1 MNTHGSKAKAE
12 ILKAEKL
19 KLFSAFQRLSVSAFV
34 RLLCAFAALRLCV
47 ECALANPTGMT
58 VASGTATASLNGP
71 TMNGAHPP
79 GAPFASGMVTA
90 PQNGP
95 QLTITASQ
103 NAFLNWQTF
112 NIAAGE
118 TTIFQQPSAQSI
130 VWNQVNDPNPSQI
143 FGSLQANGIVVLM
156 NSSGFY
162 FGPNSYIK
170 TGGLIV
176 STANCAPVQNSGGA
190 WEFNGPPP
198 AASIINYGK
207 INVTDGG
214 PAFLIAQNVANFG
227 EITAPG
233 GNICIAAGQDVLVSE
248 RPDGRGLSMKVNLP
262 AGAVDNEGRLV
273 ADAGTI
279 SVNAQTVNQD
289 GIVQANS
296 VRNVNG
302 VIELVA
308 SDSLNLGVNSQ
319 ISASGDASA
328 GGSAGGSVTLQS
340 GNMFSDAT
348 GSRIDVTG
356 GSQGGN
362 GGNVEISAPS
372 MSAVNSRINGL
383 AQPGS
388 AGGTLLLDPDYIVL
402 NQSGSDHVNVSG
414 SSGTLLA
421 GDSAGKTLYL
431 DVGASD
437 NGYSGS
443 AFMGLSQ
450 ITLQAKDDITL
461 ADGTAWNLSAST
473 GQSSGQLNLE
483 AGRNIIFGFDPAGQ
497 IPSAQILDANNWSVT
512 LDAGYNFAA
521 NAVQS
526 GVGSIYLN
534 GGAGQGGGGSIQ
546 MGAGNGSSPAI
557 NLVAGQDITVGSG
570 YVITTGG
577 GSINAQAIAG
587 SIDTGSDAQG
597 YHFNANAGT
606 LAKAYDVNGGVG
618 QVTLGGIS
626 TAAGG
631 NVTLTAGGDVTSVL
645 PGNGHYY
652 YDGTSETPD
661 NGNDYLTAGS
671 GAYGNQPGQSGNV
684 TIVAGGNVTGH
695 YLVANGVG
703 SITAGGN
710 AGTTG
715 SDSRPLALSLIT
727 GGWMV
732 DAAQNINLQ
741 EVRNPNG
748 VFDYNG
754 GSAINHYFNYAP
766 SDYVDLSAG
775 NAVQLG
781 GSSSQLPRVSGL
793 ANSVVIYPSI
803 LNITAGDGGVI
814 LGTGN
819 LLTGSGTQSPGSLVL
834 FPSVLGSLTID
845 TTGDLVGN
853 LNLSGTTPQ
862 LFNLIVS
869 DADYTKP
876 QYTTTHTFGAG
887 DHAASPVHAN
897 SPTPIDLNIG
907 GDMNYIDL
915 NVPEAAQIAVGGS
928 MNNSGFQGMNV
939 SDASSFQVQVHEA
952 DGSTRT
958 VTVNPSVTSIAV
970 AGEIFNAGNFT
981 SVDISGHPAPDLSLL
996 SLAVGN
1002 SIDATTLASI
1012 FNYDPATKILTYE
1025 NIPRRLWPKS

>member
-1 MNTHGSKAKAE
+1 MNRRE
-12 ILKAEKL
+12 
-19 KLFSAFQRLSVSAFV
+19 
-34 RLLCAFAALRLCV
+34 
-47 ECALANPTGMT
+47 
-58 VASGTATASLNGP
+58 
-71 TMNGAHPP
+71 
-79 GAPFASGMVTA
+79 
-90 PQNGP
+90 
-95 QLTITASQ
+95 
-103 NAFLNWQTF
+103 
-112 NIAAGE
+112 
-118 TTIFQQPSAQSI
+118 
-130 VWNQVNDPNPSQI
+130 
-143 FGSLQANGIVVLM
+143 
-156 NSSGFY
+156 

-176 STANCAPVQNSGGA
+176 STANCVPQQNSGGA

-233 GNICIAAGQDVLVSE
+233 GTISIAAGQDVLVSE

-262 AGAVDNEGRLV
+262 QGAVDNEGRLV

-289 GIVQANS
+289 GIIQANS
-296 VRNVNG
+296 VRDVNG

-308 SDSLNLGVNSQ
+308 SDQLNLGADSQ

-340 GNMFSDAT
+340 GNTFSDTT
-348 GSRIDVTG
+348 GSQIDVTG

-362 GGNVEISAPS
+362 GGSVEISAPNILS
-372 MSAVNSRINGL
+372 LNSSIDAGAIEGWSGGL
-383 AQPGS
+383 FA
-388 AGGTLLLDPDYIVL
+388 LDPNNIVL
-402 NQSGSDHVNVSG
+402 
-414 SSGTLLA
+414 
-421 GDSAGKTLYL
+421 GDSATVPSGDTS
-431 DVGASD
+431 VSGGASGTV
-437 NGYSGS
+437 NESGS
-443 AFMGLSQ
+443 GSGTYYMNVNSAFQNITAGQ
-450 ITLQAKDDITL
+450 ILLEASGNIYEGNGTVNS
-461 ADGTAWNLSAST
+461 DGSFTASSGVSWNLTSSAGNRT
-473 GQSSGQLNLE
+473 SGQLTLE
-483 AGRNIIFGFDPAGQ
+483 AAGNIVFGAGSS
-497 IPSAQILDANNWSVT
+497 ISDANNWSVT
-512 LDAGYNFAA
+512 LDAGYNFA
-521 NAVQS
+521 NNTVQS

-534 GGAGQGGGGSIQ
+534 GGAGLGGGGAIQ
-546 MGAGNGSSPAI
+546 MGAGNGSSPAV

-577 GSINAQAIAG
+577 GSINALAIAG

-597 YHFNANAGT
+597 YNFVKNANSLNA
-606 LAKAYDVNGGVG
+606 AYNLQNG
-618 QVTLGGIS
+618 LGGIS

-631 NVTLTAGGDVTSVL
+631 NVTLTAGKDVTSVL
-645 PGNGHYY
+645 PGNGVYY
-652 YDGTSETPD
+652 YDGQEVTPNNPKP
-661 NGNDYLTAGS
+661 NGEKDYLTAGS

-684 TIVAGGNVTGH
+684 TITAGGNVTGH

-710 AGTTG
+710 AGIPGTDG
-715 SDSRPLALSLIT
+715 RLLALSLIS

-732 DAAQNINLQ
+732 SAARDINLQ

-754 GSAINHYFNYAP
+754 GSSINHYFNYAP

-781 GSSSQLPRVSGL
+781 GSSSQLPRVSNL
-793 ANSVVIYPSI
+793 DNSVVIYPSI

-814 LGTGN
+814 LGVGN
-819 LLTGSGTQSPGSLVL
+819 LLTGSGFQSSDTLIL
-834 FPSVLGSLTID
+834 FPSPQGSLTID

-853 LNLSGTTPQ
+853 LNPGTTPKV
-862 LFNLIVS
+862 FNLIVS

-876 QYTTTHTFGAG
+876 QYNKSTHNFGAG
-887 DHAASPVHAN
+887 DHAASPIHAN

-928 MNNSGFQGMNV
+928 MNNCGFQGMNV
-939 SDASSFQVQVHEA
+939 SDAASFQVQIHEA
-952 DGSTRT
+952 DGSTHT
-958 VTVNPSVTSIAV
+958 VTVDPSVTSFNV
-970 AGEIFNAGNFT
+970 AGEIFNAADFIT
-981 SVDISGHPAPDLSLL
+981 VDLSGDPAPDLSLL
-996 SLAVGN
+996 SLAVDGDN
-1002 SIDATTLASI
+1002 TIPGYGPMSSITLASS
-1012 FNYDPATKILTYE
+1012 FFYDPVTKTLTYE
-1025 NIPRRLWPKS
+1025 DISGTTLDKVLNLLNSLTVQQTINGVPQWNDPNDPIPSDPKTETVSVFGDPNDSGSVVNLLLNQYKTLSGYPYALPNNTPGYTVGGGGEFERHGADHKPRNLGRNPIGRRGGLPGSRRLSAPQFVRQRRRVHPRRRHQHHHNRN